1 MAKTKMA
8 MNIHT
13 TRLAIFAGLVTFAVG
28 VISADTDGYSYFQYG
43 SESALNGYASY
54 DAWLAVANA
63 GGQGVSSTM
72 PILTGAMTGSAVAAR
87 PVEGRTRTWLESTG
101 KALRSDKFMGLGI
114 ILR

>member
-1 MAKTKMA
+1 MTKRNA
-8 MNIHT
+8 LCNIHA
-13 TRLAIFAGLVTFAVG
+13 TRFAIFVGLTIFAVG
-28 VISADTDGYSYFQYG
+28 VISADTDECSYFQYG

-63 GGQGVSSTM
+63 GGQGVSATSH
-72 PILTGAMTGSAVAAR
+72 ILTGAMTGRAVAER

-101 KALRSDKFMGLGI
+101 KALRSDKLMGLVI